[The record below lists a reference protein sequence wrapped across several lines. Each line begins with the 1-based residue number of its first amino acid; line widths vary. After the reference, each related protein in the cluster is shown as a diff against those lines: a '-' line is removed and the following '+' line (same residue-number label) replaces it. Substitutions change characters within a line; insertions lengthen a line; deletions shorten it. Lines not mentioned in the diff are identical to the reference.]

1 VPADPA
7 ATAETHDPPKAAATP
22 PPRPAPGPDPALAAQ
37 LLGQTG
43 ARRGL
48 RGGPPVLDA
57 ARSTYLNA
65 QYAGPA
71 DRRPPAGTR
80 GKTEV

>member
-1 VPADPA
+1 
-7 ATAETHDPPKAAATP
+7 
-22 PPRPAPGPDPALAAQ
+22 
-37 LLGQTG
+37 
-43 ARRGL
+43 
-48 RGGPPVLDA
+48 VLDA